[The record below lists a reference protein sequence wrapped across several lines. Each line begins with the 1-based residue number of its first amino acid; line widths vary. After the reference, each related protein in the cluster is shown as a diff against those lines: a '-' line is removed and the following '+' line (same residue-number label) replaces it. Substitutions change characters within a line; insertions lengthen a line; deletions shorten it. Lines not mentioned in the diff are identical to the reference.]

1 MFSREKVAVE
11 HVFDLHQ
18 DLLQSPACIIRKQG
32 HLPAEDPK
40 KSLKEMKKFKVSTE
54 ILDNTSPRAEVWKCK
69 FCSEHFTALEETVGH
84 LKKMHGVTRQ
94 DARNMSMIKISWS
107 PSLLIVH
114 LYVFL
119 KQIEILIFQYYFR
132 D

>member
-1 MFSREKVAVE
+1 LFSREKVAVE

-94 DARNMSMIKISWS
+94 DARNMSMIKIS
-107 PSLLIVH
+107 
-114 LYVFL
+114 
-119 KQIEILIFQYYFR
+119 
-132 D
+132 